1 MLPLLILAAV
11 GIGFVLLQQG
21 GKAKEIAPPGGR
33 LITGGDAK
41 VAALNWA
48 RDKYQGTD
56 YVVTGVGDD
65 GEAFAYYEGKPPG
78 LPDAAWGG
86 RSGAYYYV
94 QIDLITQFEEE
105 DYEVFESPV
114 VAMIELEEGRVV
126 AWMWGRLYETT
137 GLSSSGA
144 GGGGDKY
151 VN

>member
-78 LPDAAWGG
+78 LSDAAWGG

-94 QIDLITQFEEE
+94 QIDLVGYFEEE
-105 DYEVFESPV
+105 GESFESPV

>member
-1 MLPLLILAAV
+1 MLPLIILGAV

-21 GKAKEIAPPGGR
+21 GKAKIPLPGGR

-41 VAALNWA
+41 VAALAWA
-48 RDKYQGTD
+48 RDRYQGTD
-56 YVVTGVGDD
+56 YTVVGVGED

-78 LPDAAWGG
+78 LSDAAWGG

-94 QIDLITQFEEE
+94 QIDLLAEFEEE
-105 DYEVFESPV
+105 EFEVFESPV
-114 VAMIELEEGRVV
+114 VAMIELEEGRTV

-137 GLSSSGA
+137 GLSRSGS